1 MIDMR
6 EIERKAGKM
15 LSEEHIWVDE
25 IYQYEELPVLVVEV
39 DGDWKHDHLR
49 CQHLMEEKLGANFL
63 KKEVT
68 RDDGSDSY
76 GAKHYYIFN
85 NLW

>member
-6 EIERKAGKM
+6 EIERKAIEL
-15 LSEEHIWVDE
+15 LSKEHIWTEE
-25 IYQYEELPVLVVEV
+25 IYQYNDLPVLVVEV

-49 CQHLMEEKLGANFL
+49 CKYLIEEELGGTLL
-63 KKEVT
+63 KKQVT

-76 GAKHYYIFN
+76 GASHYYIFN
-85 NLW
+85 N